1 MLSKQASLPRRP
13 RVGASVM
20 FLLKLIHDVAHGPDF
35 ASPEDAK
42 QLARFVAVCK
52 DVVYL
57 HATGRVDDRWVEHPS
72 FDESRLRVYTRV
84 TLEAFAH
91 FSEDR
96 DRFFEHMK
104 QQNNVVRKMRQFQFD
119 MWQIEMQRKREL
131 QRKRERAVELP
142 LALLVAL
149 RRAPQMNVAGRV
161 IAEFL

>member
-1 MLSKQASLPRRP
+1 
-13 RVGASVM
+13 M
-20 FLLKLIHDVAHGPDF
+20 FLLQLIHNLAHGPGV

-42 QLARFVAVCK
+42 QLARFAAVCK
-52 DVVYL
+52 DAAYL
-57 HATGRVDDRWVEHPS
+57 AATGRVDDRWVEHPS
-72 FDESRLRVYTRV
+72 LDESRLRVYKRV

-119 MWQIEMQRKREL
+119 MWQIEMQRKRE
-131 QRKRERAVELP
+131 RAMERARSF
-142 LALLVAL
+142 LVAL
-149 RRAPQMNVAGRV
+149 RGVPQLDVAGRL

>member
-1 MLSKQASLPRRP
+1 
-13 RVGASVM
+13 M

-72 FDESRLRVYTRV
+72 LDESRLRVYTRV
-84 TLEAFAH
+84 TLEAFAL

-96 DRFFEHMK
+96 DGFLNHIK
-104 QQNNVVRKMRQFQFD
+104 QQHHVVREMREMQFEA
-119 MWQIEMQRKREL
+119 WQIEMQRKRE
-131 QRKRERAVELP
+131 RAMERARSF
-142 LALLVAL
+142 LVAL
-149 RRAPQMNVAGRV
+149 RGVPQLDVAGRLV
-161 IAEFL
+161 AEFL